1 MSSVPD
7 REALLALITTP
18 WLWKGALL
26 VLLGAGVGSGIY
38 RYSLLGPVESMAAEH
53 PARMAQIEVEASLT
67 NARVDS
73 LASRLRQVES
83 NTSVLV
89 RAECLRLTR
98 ADQQWLGM
106 QCPPDL
112 YRGAPR

>member
-1 MSSVPD
+1 MPD
-7 REALLALITTP
+7 RDALLALVVSPLT
-18 WLWKGALL
+18 WKLALTA
-26 VLLGAGVGSGIY
+26 VLASGVGVSVY

-53 PARMAQIEVEASLT
+53 PARMTQIEVAADIT
-67 NARVDS
+67 DARVDS

-106 QCPPDL
+106 ACPPDL

>member
-1 MSSVPD
+1 MPD
-7 REALLALITTP
+7 REALLALLTSP
-18 WLWKGALL
+18 ALL
-26 VLLGAGVGSGIY
+26 KIAAYLAVGAGLGTAVY

-53 PARMAQIEVEASLT
+53 PARMAQIEVEAAVT

>member
-1 MSSVPD
+1 MPD
-7 REALLALITTP
+7 RAALATILSHPLF
-18 WLWKGALL
+18 LKGALL
-26 VLLGAGVGSGIY
+26 VLLGAGGGTAIY

-53 PARMAQIEVEASLT
+53 PARMAQIEVEAAVMD
-67 NARVDS
+67 ARVDS

-83 NTSVLV
+83 NTGVLV